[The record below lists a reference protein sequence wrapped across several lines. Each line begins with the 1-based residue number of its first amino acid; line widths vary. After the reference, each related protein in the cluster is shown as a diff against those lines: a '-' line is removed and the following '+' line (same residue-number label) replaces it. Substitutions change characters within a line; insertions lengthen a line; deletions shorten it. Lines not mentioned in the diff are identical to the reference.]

1 MCCQYAVVFHRLAKN
16 VSTMYNLLSITG
28 LDEALRAVRGSSH
41 YRSNSPNLH
50 GHHQHPHGGGVH
62 VHNHGPIKAKHELG
76 VEQHN
81 RYLQGTN
88 AYQSQPYATS
98 FRRTQSAV
106 PASRQQPDVGSH
118 ATPVTLHTTDG
129 HFDLQ
134 SNSLRNVTN
143 SRYVLTGAITV
154 AVILITYDQRVWN
167 AL

>member
-1 MCCQYAVVFHRLAKN
+1 MCCKYAVVFHRRAKTTCI
-16 VSTMYNLLSITG
+16 SKSYNLLSTAG

-50 GHHQHPHGGGVH
+50 SHHQHQHHGGGGVH

-106 PASRQQPDVGSH
+106 PASRQQPDGGSH
-118 ATPVTLHTTDG
+118 ATTPATLHMTDG
-129 HFDLQ
+129 HLDLQ

-143 SRYVLTGAITV
+143 SR
-154 AVILITYDQRVWN
+154 
-167 AL
+167 